1 MKNIWVC
8 LATPINGVLL
18 LPLNTVVGYDNSQI
32 TVQFK
37 ESDKNQP
44 ESNGQILS
52 RGPSPARRTIS
63 KLKSIQVTLLN
74 ILKYPCPFCMLIFSL
89 FPIFYSSSS
98 LKGNTC
104 AICNSGRA
112 KDLATSP
119 SCQTPSSV
127 ETTCNHGSAHQSPN

>member
-1 MKNIWVC
+1 MKNMWVC
-8 LATPINGVLL
+8 LATPFNGVLL

-74 ILKYPCPFCMLIFSL
+74 IPKYPCPFCMLIFFSFSHL
-89 FPIFYSSSS
+89 LPH
-98 LKGNTC
+98 LRETLG

-112 KDLATSP
+112 KDLSTSP